1 MASNADITERMPK
14 YEIITD
20 GSCLK
25 NPGGPGGWACIIR
38 HRGNEQILHGF
49 ELETTNNRM
58 ELQAAIA
65 GLENIKPWCQVVV
78 LTDSEYLR
86 KGISEWVPRWKRRGW
101 TTGEGKPVKNKDLWL
116 KLDALCKLNT
126 VEWKWIRGHDG
137 HSDNERCD
145 KLARRMAEYAKA
157 TSN

>member
-1 MASNADITERMPK
+1 
-14 YEIITD
+14 
-20 GSCLK
+20 
-25 NPGGPGGWACIIR
+25 
-38 HRGNEQILHGF
+38 
-49 ELETTNNRM
+49 M
-58 ELQAAIA
+58 ELQAAIS
-65 GLENIKPWCQVVV
+65 GLENIKPWSEVVV

-86 KGISEWVPRWKRRGW
+86 KGMAEWVPRWKRRGW
-101 TTGEGKPVKNKDLWL
+101 TTGEGKAVRNRDLWL

-126 VEWKWIRGHDG
+126 VTWKWVRGHDG